1 MRSIDIT
8 MYECL
13 IREHTI
19 TPLQK
24 FDFSAAMKDAQ
35 ERKAKGLPSSD
46 NMATKRK
53 LADSIATN
61 QDIEDSTNLMLVSK
75 TLGETRGH
83 TSYLTF
89 ATFLP
94 SIPNTPLEGN

>member
-1 MRSIDIT
+1 

-19 TPLQK
+19 TPIQK
-24 FDFSAAMKDAQ
+24 FDFAAAIKDAQ

-61 QDIEDSTNLMLVSK
+61 QDIEESDNLMLVSK

-94 SIPNTPLEGN
+94 TIEDAPVEQVASE